1 MATALDKI
9 KLAKGAAASLSLAT
23 TGQKN
28 DALRQIA
35 ALLITRS
42 AEILEANAIDVANAA
57 ENGVS
62 ESLVDRLRLTEAR
75 IQEISQAA
83 LAIVNLPDPIGDVLR
98 GMSLPNGLK
107 LTQVRVPL
115 GVIGC
120 IYEARPNVTIDI
132 ATLAI
137 KSGNAA
143 VLRGGS
149 AAQNTNEVLVG
160 VLQDALA
167 QAGLNRDAIQSVDE
181 FGRDGGLEMMRA
193 VGLIDVLIPR
203 GGAGLIQQVV
213 QEAKVPT
220 IQTGDGVVH
229 IFVDETARLDWT
241 LDIVTN
247 AKVQRPS
254 VCNAV
259 ETVLVHA
266 AAAER
271 ILPALLDQLGERG
284 VTIHGDEAAQKAYFA
299 AVPAAEEDWAA
310 EYHDLDLAVKVV
322 ADLDEALEHIAQYST
337 KHTEAIITENVENA
351 ERFLA
356 EVDASTVMV
365 NASTRFTDGGEFGF
379 GAEVGISTQKLH
391 ARGPM
396 GLAEL
401 TSTKWIVRGSGHVR
415 AGSAGSQTV

>member
-1 MATALDKI
+1 MATAIDKI
-9 KLAKGAAASLSLAT
+9 KLAKNAASSLAQAT

-28 DALRQIA
+28 DVLRQIA
-35 ALLITRS
+35 ALLITRTP
-42 AEILEANAIDVANAA
+42 EILEANAIDVANAGQ
-57 ENGVS
+57 NGVS

-75 IQEISQAA
+75 IQEISSAA
-83 LAIVNLPDPIGDVLR
+83 LSIVNLPDPIGDVLR

-160 VLQDALA
+160 VLQEALA
-167 QAGLNRDAIQSVDE
+167 QAGLQRDAVQSVDE

-193 VGLIDVLIPR
+193 TGLIDVLIPR

-266 AAAER
+266 EAAER
-271 ILPALLDQLGERG
+271 ILPSLLDALGERG
-284 VTIHGDEAAQKAYFA
+284 VTIHGDEAAQNAYFA
-299 AVPAAEEDWAA
+299 TVPATEEDWAA

-322 ADLDEALEHIAQYST
+322 ADLDEALAHIEKYST

-401 TSTKWIVRGSGHVR
+401 TSTKWIVRGSGHIR